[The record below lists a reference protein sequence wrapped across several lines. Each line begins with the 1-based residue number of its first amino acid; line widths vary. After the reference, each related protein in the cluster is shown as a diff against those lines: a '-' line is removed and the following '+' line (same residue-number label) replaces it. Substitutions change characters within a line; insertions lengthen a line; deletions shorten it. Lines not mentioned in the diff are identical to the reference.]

1 MRKTNYKKWTNV
13 EVDYIRDNC
22 NSMRDQEIANN
33 LNRITNSH
41 DITAAMVRRQ
51 RRKLHITKT
60 RGRRTNKIVDSTNN
74 VS

>member
-1 MRKTNYKKWTNV
+1 
-13 EVDYIRDNC
+13 
-22 NSMRDQEIANN
+22 MRDQEIANN
-33 LNRITNSH
+33 LNRITNSQ

-74 VS
+74 VT

>member
-33 LNRITNSH
+33 LNRITNSQ

-60 RGRRTNKIVDSTNN
+60 RGRRTDKIVDSTNN
-74 VS
+74 VT